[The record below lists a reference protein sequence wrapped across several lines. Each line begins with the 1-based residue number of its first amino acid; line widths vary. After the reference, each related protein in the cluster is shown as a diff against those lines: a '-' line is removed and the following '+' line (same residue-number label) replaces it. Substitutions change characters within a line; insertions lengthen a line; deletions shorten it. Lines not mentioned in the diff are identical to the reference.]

1 MIALFLGLLIVA
13 FVPWLSTG
21 FLGKIS
27 MMTG

>member
-27 MMTG
+27 MTG